1 MAKQALII
9 ELNNNYT
16 LLKNNNEHFWF
27 QKSCKLGKYSML
39 QVNDHNNLER
49 ICTLFDS
56 CFFSGGAIQED
67 SFLCL
72 APTTEAESAKVLPV
86 EAAGKIVWNTCC
98 MLLFPVANSGTLT
111 EDVDL
116 FVAD

>member
-1 MAKQALII
+1 MDFADQ
-9 ELNNNYT
+9 
-16 LLKNNNEHFWF
+16 
-27 QKSCKLGKYSML
+27 
-39 QVNDHNNLER
+39 NNLER

-56 CFFSGGAIQED
+56 RFFSGGEIQGD

-72 APTTEAESAKVLPV
+72 APTTETESAKVLPV

-98 MLLFPVANSGTLT
+98 MLLFPVANNDTLT

-116 FVAD
+116 FLAD